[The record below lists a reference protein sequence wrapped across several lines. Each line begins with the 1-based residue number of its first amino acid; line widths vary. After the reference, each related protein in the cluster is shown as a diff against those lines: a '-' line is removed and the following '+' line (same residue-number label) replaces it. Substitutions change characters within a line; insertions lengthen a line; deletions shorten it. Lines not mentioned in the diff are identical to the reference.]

1 MSLPK
6 NILAI
11 YDSQDKDVLQHLL
24 AHLRP
29 LEKDFHI
36 TILSDDA
43 IHRGQTWKHQSIS
56 LLDHADVFLLLL
68 SNTFMHSE
76 FIKQDEFKM
85 VIDSYKE
92 GKATVI
98 PILLDNCPWDVE
110 FTFTDYTFNFKE
122 LLVFRQDEMQIG
134 NWGPKDQVYTQVAYY
149 VRGLLTSSTKK
160 RTLLEPVTTG
170 VKAIPE
176 TRKEEQIAID
186 FLEEREANHKVEW
199 ERKDKKEAVT
209 KKRVEED
216 NQLRDEAEAK
226 EIIRKAK
233 RLRQK
238 AEIQK
243 RILKEKTLKEKAKK
257 DRTIEEDVETKRGV
271 QEEIW
276 GNELTRTNPIV
287 EEKKDGET
295 TLPQRETKREKGL
308 GVIVAAPKKTTK
320 KNSLARYNYQFK
332 TAKTVEAKRV
342 LQEKCLNNEEA
353 KSKIAVA
360 NKRSGEILESLRET
374 EREKNLEQIV
384 AAAKKNS
391 LARYNYEFKTAK
403 TVEAKRVVIE
413 EWRGEGEPKAK
424 TAEANKRRSKSAK
437 FQRALE
443 REKRLAKIITAL
455 KINQSSLQNYQVKS
469 TKAINQFFQEAKAKL
484 AVDEIRYRKIVAVL
498 KRNLKKNRFVVQ
510 NYQVKSAKAIN
521 QFFKETK
528 TKVAVDE
535 IRFWEVVAVL
545 KRGLKRN
552 NFVIQNYQVKIATA
566 INQFLK
572 DAKEKINSN
581 KKRRVRSELVI
592 ACLVVFGILIYVFT
606 GDSEK
611 QSNKL
616 LEIEQAEVNSDA
628 VVNTETNTENQA
640 AAILKLG
647 IGDMYKGGIIFAI
660 DSSNKTGK
668 IAYMDD
674 EGPMTWNN
682 AMTIHEQ
689 IGEGWRLPTLDELRL
704 MYKNIGQGADNRGE
718 FADKLYWSATPFDD
732 YQARLLRFSDGNAS
746 YHFNSVGT
754 YRKFRVRAIQNFK

>member
-1 MSLPK
+1 MSLTK

-36 TILSDDA
+36 AILSDDA

-98 PILLDNCPWDVE
+98 PILLDDCPWDVE
-110 FTFTDYTFNFKE
+110 FTFTDYNFNFKE

-176 TRKEEQIAID
+176 TSKEQQIAID

-199 ERKDKKEAVT
+199 ERKDKKEAET

-243 RILKEKTLKEKAKK
+243 RIVKEKTLKEKAKK

-271 QEEIW
+271 QEDIR
-276 GNELTRTNPIV
+276 GNELKRTKPVV

-295 TLPQRETKREKGL
+295 TLPQRETKREKGF

-320 KNSLARYNYQFK
+320 KNSLARYNYK
-332 TAKTVEAKRV
+332 
-342 LQEKCLNNEEA
+342 
-353 KSKIAVA
+353 
-360 NKRSGEILESLRET
+360 
-374 EREKNLEQIV
+374 
-384 AAAKKNS
+384 
-391 LARYNYEFKTAK
+391 FKTAK
-403 TVEAKRVVIE
+403 TVEAKRVVQE
-413 EWRGEGEPKAK
+413 EWRGDEEAIAK
-424 TAEANKRRSKSAK
+424 TAVANKRRSKLAK
-437 FQRALE
+437 FQRASE
-443 REKRLAKIITAL
+443 REKRLAKIIAAL
-455 KINQSSLQNYQVKS
+455 KINQSSLQNYQGKS
-469 TKAINQFFQEAKAKL
+469 TKAINQFFQEAKAKV
-484 AVDEIRYRKIVAVL
+484 AVDEIRYREIVSVL
-498 KRNLKKNRFVVQ
+498 KRSLKKNLFVVQ

-535 IRFWEVVAVL
+535 
-545 KRGLKRN
+545 
-552 NFVIQNYQVKIATA
+552 
-566 INQFLK
+566 
-572 DAKEKINSN
+572 
-581 KKRRVRSELVI
+581 
-592 ACLVVFGILIYVFT
+592 
-606 GDSEK
+606 
-611 QSNKL
+611 
-616 LEIEQAEVNSDA
+616 
-628 VVNTETNTENQA
+628 
-640 AAILKLG
+640 
-647 IGDMYKGGIIFAI
+647 
-660 DSSNKTGK
+660 
-668 IAYMDD
+668 
-674 EGPMTWNN
+674 
-682 AMTIHEQ
+682 
-689 IGEGWRLPTLDELRL
+689 
-704 MYKNIGQGADNRGE
+704 
-718 FADKLYWSATPFDD
+718 
-732 YQARLLRFSDGNAS
+732 
-746 YHFNSVGT
+746 
-754 YRKFRVRAIQNFK
+754 